1 MSLNMRT
8 VPLVV
13 LAFVA
18 SMCAVL
24 SFHPRSASAF
34 IGRSPSRVSPKIA
47 FKQFRS
53 SSAITNTRPQMCG
66 RRAALLRMRSTM
78 SPAIPEAKPVELA
91 PCPFTVWGDKD
102 IDIEA
107 VQKDSNPL
115 PAFPLEIS
123 ASDLGLNDMDDER
136 SYFVNN
142 KELILDSL
150 TKHGAVVLRNFDLT
164 KTPQGFRDMWENGL
178 QLKPCQDPLQSVA
191 ARTTVSQKD
200 GVFEAVNKPSLNKY
214 FVGMHNE
221 MVGTRTP
228 KKAAFVCFKPAEK
241 GGEFLVLNGQQM
253 LRDLNPDFLK
263 RLYERN
269 MRYAVA
275 QFPMGFLQDKPEVLT
290 GLVKP
295 VIKGVLDLAIGQKVD
310 FYTESVWDTY
320 TNSGDLV
327 LQVRAAPN
335 PPVLKHPE
343 TGEPVWF
350 ANIHSHSAKLRDM
363 RAQIYSDGD
372 EGRDKTT
379 GSSKINLTDVFYGDG
394 TPISEEDLKHVAEVT
409 MKNVQ
414 FVKLNQGDVVLVDN
428 YKTQHGRNVFEGTRK
443 NAVTWFE

>member
-1 MSLNMRT
+1 MHYLFSENTFTHIESTDNDDEHKQHCPFPSFPSANAVSLLFGQVQMFI
-8 VPLVV
+8 VI
-13 LAFVA
+13 
-18 SMCAVL
+18 AVNHHHHHHPCR
-24 SFHPRSASAF
+24 HPRLCHR
-34 IGRSPSRVSPKIA
+34 INR
-47 FKQFRS
+47 
-53 SSAITNTRPQMCG
+53 
-66 RRAALLRMRSTM
+66 
-78 SPAIPEAKPVELA
+78 
-91 PCPFTVWGDKD
+91 
-102 IDIEA
+102 
-107 VQKDSNPL
+107 
-115 PAFPLEIS
+115 
-123 ASDLGLNDMDDER
+123 
-136 SYFVNN
+136 
-142 KELILDSL
+142 
-150 TKHGAVVLRNFDLT
+150 
-164 KTPQGFRDMWENGL
+164 
-178 QLKPCQDPLQSVA
+178 
-191 ARTTVSQKD
+191 
-200 GVFEAVNKPSLNKY
+200 
-214 FVGMHNE
+214 
-221 MVGTRTP
+221 
-228 KKAAFVCFKPAEK
+228 
-241 GGEFLVLNGQQM
+241 EFLVLNGQQM

-263 RLYERN
+263 RLYDSN

-275 QFPMGFLQDKPEVLT
+275 QFPMGFLQDKPEVLS

-320 TNSGDLV
+320 TNNGDLV

-363 RAQIYSDGD
+363 RAKIYSDGD